1 MRDHADRLLESMV
14 KRDPDALPL
23 ADRYAATEN
32 SVAGAL
38 SMMTG
43 WRTVTGINRVGQYV
57 VDPVRGQL
65 FVTANLDEGGSST
78 MFWARLKVVDDRL
91 TEIEMYKARSRADGG
106 FVMQADDLGTF
117 PGGWTSAIPA
127 GGRATRAELEALARA
142 VYDSSLP
149 VPEATDDCLLME
161 LGGVVYEDPDYMDL
175 MMTGRLQPRESD
187 AKVTMSMGLAPFRPT
202 DPDARV
208 VAVDEEQG
216 IVVVTAMLP
225 GFVSPYVVP
234 KTTESCFVPAQ
245 MIEMHRR
252 TVIPEWLPGR
262 RVLVEMPAN
271 CASTQVLRM
280 HSGKLQGLQ
289 LFNSLTA
296 PGGASP
302 WPAD

>member
-1 MRDHADRLLESMV
+1 M
-14 KRDPDALPL
+14 
-23 ADRYAATEN
+23 
-32 SVAGAL
+32 
-38 SMMTG
+38 
-43 WRTVTGINRVGQYV
+43 
-57 VDPVRGQL
+57 
-65 FVTANLDEGGSST
+65 
-78 MFWARLKVVDDRL
+78 
-91 TEIEMYKARSRADGG
+91 
-106 FVMQADDLGTF
+106 
-117 PGGWTSAIPA
+117 
-127 GGRATRAELEALARA
+127 
-142 VYDSSLP
+142 
-149 VPEATDDCLLME
+149 
-161 LGGVVYEDPDYMDL
+161 
-175 MMTGRLQPRESD
+175 
-187 AKVTMSMGLAPFRPT
+187 
-202 DPDARV
+202 
-208 VAVDEEQG
+208 VAVNEEQG

-234 KTTESCFVPAQ
+234 KTTELCFVPAQ